1 MKKFFFIFLVSY
13 SIGFSVVAQQ
23 NKSIQNKKLNN
34 SAIQASSTAVP
45 NDSIP
50 KQKNLIVIGKNYGD
64 SVVLRWAPAKATLW
78 YFANKSGYAIVRY
91 EVENKKL
98 LRESKKNLS
107 PDPIKPW
114 TLNEWKKRALP
125 SDSLAASAAEL
136 LYGQSKVDITN
147 KSKNNGIN
155 LKGALNSN
163 YELENKQGMALF
175 LADQSAFLATGL
187 GLRYTDKDF
196 VKGKTYVYLIYART
210 DPKIVRSDSNAVM
223 INTSE
228 MMPLP
233 EMPKITIE
241 ELDRTVKF
249 KWNRQIASANFTGY
263 FYERSEDNGKTY
275 KRLNRQAYTQF
286 TSENNPA
293 SNLTME
299 LNDSLP
305 VNYKPYYYRIIGV
318 TAFGDY
324 SKPTA
329 PLLVMGRDRTPPSP
343 PGPITAVNMLNT
355 RVKISWTKKIHEPD
369 FSGYL
374 IGRGENAT
382 GPYMPLVL
390 NPLPVSATEFIDSTA
405 SLHGTNYYVVSAID
419 TAGNAGTSIP
429 AYVVMVD
436 SIPPAKPVGLAGL
449 VDTSGIVHLHWR
461 VGKEPDLM
469 GYLVYSANNA
479 SHIFTP
485 VTRDFLADTTFA
497 DSITLATLTK
507 HIYYKVVA
515 FDKNRNPSPYSDVL
529 ELKRPDKVPPVTPVF
544 NNFQLTDSTV
554 VLNWV
559 LSSSDDVASQ
569 ILYRREKGKDWVP
582 YAKLAVKINSYI
594 DTDVKKHAWYEY
606 SIESIDAAGL
616 HSQKS
621 FPLNVRIYDSG
632 KRPAVQKL
640 NVTKS
645 SDGKSLQ
652 ISWKYFEKGDFWFI
666 IYRSVNGNDMMTY
679 KNLKADLH
687 SFNDNNL
694 TKGSYQYSVKAVYK
708 DGGESQ
714 IINSV
719 PLNFIP
725 TEK

>member
-1 MKKFFFIFLVSY
+1 MKKYFIVFLAFFLTCI
-13 SIGFSVVAQQ
+13 SVIAQQ
-23 NKSIQNKKLNN
+23 NKSLQNQKVNN
-34 SAIQASSTAVP
+34 SAFQSRKAVTP
-45 NDSIP
+45 ADSIP

-64 SVVLRWAPAKATLW
+64 SVVIRWAPAKATLW
-78 YFANKSGYAIVRY
+78 YFANKSGYTIVRY

-98 LRESKKNLS
+98 LRESKKTLS

-125 SDSLAASAAEL
+125 SDSLAASSAEL
-136 LYGQSKVDITN
+136 LYGQSKVTTN
-147 KSKNNGIN
+147 KSKTNGVN
-155 LKGALNSN
+155 LQGALNSN
-163 YELENKQGMALF
+163 YELENKHGMALF

-187 GLRYTDKDF
+187 GLRYTDKDI
-196 VKGKTYVYLIYART
+196 VKGKTYVYIIYART

-228 MMPLP
+228 IMPSP
-233 EMPKITIE
+233 EMPKITVE

-263 FYERSEDNGKTY
+263 FYERSEDKGKTY
-275 KRLNRQAYTQF
+275 KRRNRQPYTQF
-286 TSENNPA
+286 TSENKPA
-293 SNLTME
+293 GNSTIE

-305 VNYKPYYYRIIGV
+305 VNYKPYYYRIIGI

-324 SKPTA
+324 GKPTA
-329 PLLVMGRDRTPPSP
+329 PLPVMGRDRTPPSP
-343 PGPITAVNMLNT
+343 PGMISAVNLRNT
-355 RVKISWTKKIHEPD
+355 RVKISWTKKLHEPD
-369 FSGYL
+369 FMGYL

-405 SLHGTNYYVVSAID
+405 ALHGSNYYVVSAID

-436 SIPPAKPVGLAGL
+436 SIPPAKPIGLAGL

-461 VGKEPDLM
+461 RGKEPDLM
-469 GYLVYSANNA
+469 GYLVYSANSA
-479 SHIFTP
+479 DHIFTP
-485 VTRDFLADTTFA
+485 VTKDFLIDSTFA

-515 FDKNRNPSPYSDVL
+515 FDKNRNPSSYSDVL

-544 NNFQLTDSTV
+544 NNFRLTDSTV
-554 VLNWV
+554 VLSWV

-582 YAKLAVKINSYI
+582 YAKLTVKINSYI

-606 SIESIDAAGL
+606 SIEAIDDAGL

-621 FPLNVRIYDSG
+621 FPVNVRIYDSG
-632 KRPAVQKL
+632 KRPPVQNF
-640 NVTKS
+640 NVVKS
-645 SDGKSLQ
+645 PDGKSLQ
-652 ISWKYFEKGDFWFI
+652 LSWQYSEKGDFWFI
-666 IYRSVNGNDMMTY
+666 IYRSVNGIDMMTY
-679 KNLKADLH
+679 KNLKADQH
-687 SFNDNNL
+687 TFTDNNL

-714 IINSV
+714 IVNSV
-719 PLNFIP
+719 PVNFVP
-725 TEK
+725 VEK